1 MSRSVDASKYLI
13 PTLKDDPADAEAISH
28 RLLVRAGFVRQ
39 VGSGLYTYLPLGW
52 RVLQNTMGIIREEM
66 DTIGLEMLM
75 PVLQPAELW
84 QTTDRYDV
92 DVLFK
97 LEDSSGK
104 PYVLAITHEECV
116 TMHAAR
122 EIRSYRELPQIW
134 YHQQTKERD
143 EPRPRGGILRT
154 REFIMKDSY
163 SFDRDLDG
171 LEESY
176 AKHRDVYVRIFDRC
190 GLETYA
196 VEADVGMMGGHGGEE
211 FVAPSPN
218 GEADL
223 VRCSNCDYAANLEVA
238 RSRPRRPEFP
248 PALGAPEEVETPGA
262 TTIEGLAEMLG
273 DRPGGDGEGDA
284 DRRRRRDGPRAR
296 ARRRP
301 AARDE
306 DGAGAREDRT
316 GRPPPMR
323 SATAF
328 GADPGS
334 IGPVGTKVRVI
345 ADESLREG
353 QYVGGANR
361 TGWHL
366 RGVEAGR
373 DYRGRVPRPA
383 RGLRRRHVR
392 GVRRGDAHHRAG
404 DRGWPHLQAG
414 DALLRAA
421 RRHLPR
427 RGGKGAPHRHGLLRH
442 RPGPDR
448 RRRPSSRTTTRRAS
462 IWPASLA
469 PFHVHMVVIG
479 DEPTSRSSAIARE
492 IQAELERAGLTVLF
506 DDRSSGPGA
515 KFADAELIG
524 CPVRVTVGKRTA
536 TDGSADVQVRRGRD
550 QRPVPVADVAAAV
563 HAALSEA

>member
-176 AKHRDVYVRIFDRC
+176 AKHRDVYVRIFERC

-211 FVAPSPN
+211 FLAPSPN

-262 TTIEGLAEMLG
+262 STIEGLAEMLAIDPAATAKAMPIVVGGEVVLALVRG
-273 DRPGGDGEGDA
+273 D
-284 DRRRRRDGPRAR
+284 DRLHEMKTERAIGTTY
-296 ARRRP
+296 RP
-301 AARDE
+301 ATADEIRD
-306 DGAGAREDRT
+306 
-316 GRPPPMR
+316 
-323 SATAF
+323 AF

-353 QYVGGANR
+353 QFVGGANR

-373 DYRGRVPRPA
+373 DYAADFRDLREVAAGDTCAVCGEGTLTIEPAIEVGHIFKLGTRYSVPLGATYLDEAGKEHPIVMGSYGIGPA
-383 RGLRRRHVR
+383 RVAASA
-392 GVRRGDAHHRAG
+392 VEQHHDEAG
-404 DRGWPHLQAG
+404 
-414 DALLRAA
+414 
-421 RRHLPR
+421 
-427 RGGKGAPHRHGLLRH
+427 
-442 RPGPDR
+442 
-448 RRRPSSRTTTRRAS
+448 
-462 IWPASLA
+462 IVWPASLA
-469 PFHVHMVVIG
+469 PFQVHMVVIG
-479 DEPTSRSSAIARE
+479 GADEQQFGIARE
-492 IQAELERAGLTVLF
+492 IQAELERDGLTVLF

-536 TDGSADVQVRRGRD
+536 AEGSADVQIRRGRD
-550 QRPVPVADVAAAV
+550 QRPVAVVDVAAAV
-563 HAALSEA
+563 HAALAEA

>member
-13 PTLKDDPADAEAISH
+13 PTLKDDPADAEAVSH
-28 RLLVRAGFVRQ
+28 RLLIRGGFVRQ
-39 VGSGLYTYLPLGW
+39 IGSGLYTYLPLGW
-52 RVLQNTMGIIREEM
+52 RVLQNAMGVIRDEM
-66 DTIGLEMLM
+66 DTIGHEMLM

-84 QTTDRYDV
+84 QSTGRYDI

-104 PYVLAITHEECV
+104 PYALAITHEECI
-116 TMHAAR
+116 TFHAAR
-122 EIRSYRELPQIW
+122 EIRSYRELPQIL

-154 REFIMKDSY
+154 KEFIMKDSY

-190 GLETYA
+190 RLETYP

-211 FVAPSPN
+211 FLAPSPN

-223 VRCSNCDYAANLEVA
+223 VRCSNCDYAANNEVA

-248 PALGAPEEVETPGA
+248 PPLDAPEEVETPGA
-262 TTIEGLAEMLG
+262 TTIEGLAEMLAVDSAATAKAMPIVVDGQMVLALVRG
-273 DRPGGDGEGDA
+273 D
-284 DRRRRRDGPRAR
+284 DRLHDMKTERALG
-296 ARRRP
+296 ATYRP
-301 AARDE
+301 ATADE
-306 DGAGAREDRT
+306 IRE
-316 GRPPPMR
+316 
-323 SATAF
+323 AF

-334 IGPVGTKVRVI
+334 IGPVGTTVRVI
-345 ADESLREG
+345 ADEALREG

-373 DYRGRVPRPA
+373 DYPAEFHDLREVAAGDTCAACGEGPLSIEPAIEVGHIFKLGTRYSVPLGATYLDEAGKEHPIVMGSYGIGPA
-383 RGLRRRHVR
+383 RTAAAAVEQ
-392 GVRRGDAHHRAG
+392 HHDEAG
-404 DRGWPHLQAG
+404 I
-414 DALLRAA
+414 
-421 RRHLPR
+421 
-427 RGGKGAPHRHGLLRH
+427 
-442 RPGPDR
+442 
-448 RRRPSSRTTTRRAS
+448 

-469 PFHVHMVVIG
+469 PFQTHMVVIG
-479 DEPTSRSSAIARE
+479 GPDEPQFGIARE
-492 IQAELERAGLTVLF
+492 IQAELERDGLTVLF

-536 TDGSADVQVRRGRD
+536 TEGSADVQVRRGRD
-550 QRPVPVADVAAAV
+550 QRPVAVADVAAAV